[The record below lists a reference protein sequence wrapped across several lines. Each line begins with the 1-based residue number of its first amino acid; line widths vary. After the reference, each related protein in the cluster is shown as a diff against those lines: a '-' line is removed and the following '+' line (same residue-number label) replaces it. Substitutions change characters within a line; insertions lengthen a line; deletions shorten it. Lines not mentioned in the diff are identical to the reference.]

1 MVSRSYLGRISRL
14 TFIIESNYH
23 RFNRFIV
30 RFSTILFLSL
40 FLDLSKYRL
49 CYFLSFLEGKVK
61 FHFTISNRRIYS
73 YIYICIYLGLVENF
87 GIVSK
92 YRWKFIPGNDRA
104 GACFSWRSRA
114 RGESK

>member
-40 FLDLSKYRL
+40 FLDLSKYR
-49 CYFLSFLEGKVK
+49 F
-61 FHFTISNRRIYS
+61 
-73 YIYICIYLGLVENF
+73 
-87 GIVSK
+87 
-92 YRWKFIPGNDRA
+92 
-104 GACFSWRSRA
+104 RS
-114 RGESK
+114 

>member
-49 CYFLSFLEGKVK
+49 SLPFVPRRKGEISFHD
-61 FHFTISNRRIYS
+61 FDRRIYS
-73 YIYICIYLGLVENF
+73 HIYIYVYI
-87 GIVSK
+87 
-92 YRWKFIPGNDRA
+92 WD
-104 GACFSWRSRA
+104 W
-114 RGESK
+114 

>member
-49 CYFLSFLEGKVK
+49 SLPFVPRRKGEISFHD
-61 FHFTISNRRIYS
+61 FDRRIYS
-73 YIYICIYLGLVENF
+73 YIYMYIF
-87 GIVSK
+87 GIGRKLWNRFEISLEI
-92 YRWKFIPGNDRA
+92 YSGQ
-104 GACFSWRSRA
+104 RSC
-114 RGESK
+114 RGVF